1 MTQRV
6 EPRVLESHSLGVGL
20 GFNQRTG
27 DMCLTKFQNFY
38 GPVTA
43 MCLLFLFSFPR
54 ILNESVYCSYP
65 ESVSLL
71 YICMLGVWE
80 QIICLFIQIKR
91 NYTPVA
97 VPEELHLR
105 SLNHTWT

>member
-1 MTQRV
+1 
-6 EPRVLESHSLGVGL
+6 
-20 GFNQRTG
+20 
-27 DMCLTKFQNFY
+27 
-38 GPVTA
+38 
-43 MCLLFLFSFPR
+43 MCLLFLPPFFP
-54 ILNESVYCSYP
+54 ILNESVYCGYP

-71 YICMLGVWE
+71 YICMLSVWE

-105 SLNHTWT
+105 NLNHIWT

>member
-1 MTQRV
+1 M
-6 EPRVLESHSLGVGL
+6 EPRVLENHSQGVGL
-20 GFNQRTG
+20 GCYQGTG
-27 DMCLTKFQNFY
+27 DMCLINFQNCY

-43 MCLLFLFSFPR
+43 MCFLFLPLLPHS
-54 ILNESVYCSYP
+54 LNESVNCGYP

-71 YICMLGVWE
+71 YVCMLGVWE
-80 QIICLFIQIKR
+80 QIICFFIQIKR